1 LVNWNV
7 IEEGLV
13 MGVCRV
19 MAERWNRGFVAIA
32 LAGAAMVA
40 AAQSVPSPSS
50 PIVPVTPDTPAGA
63 ALVEQLREGG
73 LVMYFRHADTTG
85 TSCDRS
91 YRIGD
96 RAGQRNISEDGRE
109 QSRRIGAA
117 MRDLGIPVHWPALA
131 GPVFRARDTAELAFG
146 VERVEV
152 TDSLLADDYA
162 GSRVRWVIAEHRR
175 LFGEPVAPGGNRV
188 LVGHRTPGIM
198 AIDRQVARDNF
209 PEGAALIIAPNA
221 GDPLLIGV
229 LALAPIPGA
238 IGDLC

>member
-1 LVNWNV
+1 
-7 IEEGLV
+7 
-13 MGVCRV
+13 MGIKGFIPQ
-19 MAERWNRGFVAIA
+19 RWRLLAFGIA
-32 LAGAAMVA
+32 LGSVAMLGVA
-40 AAQSVPSPSS
+40 QTIAPAS
-50 PIVPVTPDTPAGA
+50 PDTPEGM
-63 ALVEQLREGG
+63 ALVDRLREGG

-85 TSCDRS
+85 TTCDRT

-109 QSRRIGAA
+109 QSRRIGVA
-117 MRDLGIPVHWPALA
+117 MRELEVPIHYPVLA

-162 GSRVRWVIAEHRR
+162 GSRLNWVLSEHRR
-175 LFGEPVAPGGNRV
+175 LFSEPVAPGANRV
-188 LVGHRTPGIM
+188 LVGHRTPGII

-209 PEGAALIIAPNA
+209 PEGTALIIDPNS
-221 GDPLLIGV
+221 GEPLLIGV
-229 LALAPIPGA
+229 LELAPIPGA

>member
-1 LVNWNV
+1 
-7 IEEGLV
+7 
-13 MGVCRV
+13 
-19 MAERWNRGFVAIA
+19 MAENDETDTAMICRMKTLTWRAILMAAALSGAAGLA
-32 LAGAAMVA
+32 LAQSDARTA
-40 AAQSVPSPSS
+40 AA
-50 PIVPVTPDTPAGA
+50 IVPVTPDTPAGM
-63 ALVEQLREGG
+63 ALVERLRDGG

-85 TSCDRS
+85 TTCDRS

-117 MRDLGIPVHWPALA
+117 IRDLAIPVHYPVLA

-146 VERVEV
+146 AERVEV

-162 GSRVRWVIAEHRR
+162 GARVDWVIQEHRR
-175 LFGEPVAPGGNRV
+175 LFAEPVAPGANRV
-188 LVGHRTPGIM
+188 LFGHRTPGMI
-198 AIDRQVARDNF
+198 AIGRQVARDNF
-209 PEGAALIIAPNA
+209 PEGSALIILPN
-221 GDPLLIGV
+221 GGEPLLIGV